1 VFPIIKKR
9 YAQMSE
15 FFPVFDLSFLTL
27 FLLEKSVHMYTTPV
41 ENWVASLDGIARVHG
56 LTTVQAG
63 EMVQFASGLK
73 GMALNLENVNVGVV
87 VFGNALN
94 ALPIISVD
102 MLMVMLL
109 VGLGSRYLF
118 QEETPSKESKP
129 VGAPEASGSPAPA
142 PGAAGVEPPSTPAP
156 PTVPSGEFQTPDGSG
171 EAPVETPD
179 APLKPPLESPPEG
192 VVEAPEGV
200 VPVETP
206 EAVVEAV
213 PDQVPPRNRKR
224 RLVFNE
230 RA

>member
-1 VFPIIKKR
+1 MASTP
-9 YAQMSE
+9 SE
-15 FFPVFDLSFLTL
+15 LSQ
-27 FLLEKSVHMYTTPV
+27 LLEKRITQYYSNLDLRLVGRVLSVG
-41 ENWVASLDGIARVHG
+41 DGIARVHG

-87 VFGNALN
+87 VFGYALN

-206 EAVVEAV
+206 EAIVEPVETPEAVVEPV

-224 RLVFNE
+224 KLVFNE
-230 RA
+230 LA